1 MPIYIYE
8 SHLGGI
14 YFSDC
19 EYDYDELYCEQCG
32 DYDKFIGTANTANTA
47 KEAIGHLAAYGMINI
62 DDCGGYD
69 LEYVLEQMVCFEETI
84 SLEEAIEIVR
94 KYKEYFDNEEEN
106 NA

>member
-14 YFSDC
+14 YFSNC
-19 EYDYDELYCEQCG
+19 EYDYDELYCECCG
-32 DYDKFIGTANTANTA
+32 DYDKFIGTANTA
-47 KEAIGHLAAYGMINI
+47 KEAIGCLAAYGMINI

-84 SLEEAIEIVR
+84 SLEESIETAR
-94 KYKEYFDNEEEN
+94 KYKEYFDIEEEN